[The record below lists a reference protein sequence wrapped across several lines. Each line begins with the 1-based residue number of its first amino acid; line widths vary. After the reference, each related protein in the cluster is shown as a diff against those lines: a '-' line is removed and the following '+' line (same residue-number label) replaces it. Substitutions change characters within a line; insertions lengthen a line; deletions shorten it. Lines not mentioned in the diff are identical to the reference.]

1 MIENDSQ
8 YSSDVKKVYFPG
20 GIVGAQQPLIAF
32 EKKAPEKLRYIP
44 CIPVEWLKQVPTI
57 GATMKIACLL
67 WYARSVF
74 NKATRQYLTNG
85 LCKEWGISRSQKSRA
100 YKYLEEAGLIRVTR
114 SRGRVTRAEVIPP
127 NGWD

>member
-8 YSSDVKKVYFPG
+8 YSSDVKKVYFPS
-20 GIVGAQQPLIAF
+20 GIVGVQQPLIGF
-32 EKKAPEKLRYIP
+32 EKKASEKLRYIP
-44 CIPVEWLKQVPTI
+44 CIPTEWLKQVPTK
-57 GATMKIACLL
+57 GATIKIACLL

-74 NKATRQYLTNG
+74 NKASRQYLTNG

-114 SRGRVTRAEVIPP
+114 FKGRVTWAEVIPP

>member
-1 MIENDSQ
+1 MIENDSH

-20 GIVGAQQPLIAF
+20 GIVGAQQPLIGF
-32 EKKAPEKLRYIP
+32 EKKASEKLRYIP
-44 CIPVEWLKQVPTI
+44 CIPIEWLKQVPTK

-74 NKATRQYLTNG
+74 NKASRQYLTNG

-114 SRGRVTRAEVIPP
+114 FKGRVTWAEVIPP